1 MLARAMA
8 DFILAAMPFAG
19 HVSPLL
25 PVARALVARGHT
37 VRWLGSEPFRAAI
50 TATGATVAPMS
61 EAVAVDDAAIAAR
74 HPEAQQLTGVA
85 AVRWA
90 LSHVFFKPVPDQV
103 ADLRR
108 LVDERAPDVV
118 VTDSAFVG
126 GGVLHEV
133 TGVPWATVGMVRLG
147 LRSRDTAPFGPGLPP
162 SRTPLGRLRNYTL
175 YEIFERIVLRQ
186 VRTEYRRI
194 RADLDLPPHNG
205 PLLDAVSP
213 ALHLQN
219 GVAEFEYPRGDL
231 PRQVH
236 FVGAL
241 VAAAGHVPLPDW
253 WGDVESADRPVVHV
267 TQGTTVKDLDDLV
280 LPTIRL
286 LADDDV
292 LVVANIGDRDPATFG
307 TLPANARVARF
318 IPHDRLLPRVT
329 AMVTNGGYG
338 AVQTALLHGVPLVVA
353 GNTEDKPEVAA
364 RVAWSGA
371 GINLRTARP
380 APARLR
386 AAIDAVLAG
395 GDYRRNAERLGA
407 VYRRFD
413 GGVRCAELLEQLVAT
428 GRPVLA
434 G

>member
-1 MLARAMA
+1 MA
-8 DFILAAMPFAG
+8 DFILTAMPFAG

-37 VRWLGSEPFRAAI
+37 VRWLGSEPFRGAI
-50 TATGATVAPMS
+50 TATGAVFVPMS

-74 HPEAQQLTGVA
+74 YPQSQRLTGVA

-108 LVDERAPDVV
+108 LVAERTPDVV
-118 VTDSAFVG
+118 VSDSAFIG
-126 GGVLHEV
+126 GGVLHEL
-133 TGVPWATVGMVRLG
+133 TGLPWATVGVVPLG

-162 SRTPLGRLRNYTL
+162 SSTPLGRLRNHL
-175 YEIFERIVLRQ
+175 LNQVFERIVLRQ
-186 VRTEYRRI
+186 VRAEYQDI
-194 RADLDLPPHNG
+194 RAALGLPKQTT
-205 PLLDAVSP
+205 PLLDAVSRV
-213 ALHLQN
+213 LHLQN
-219 GVAEFEYPRGDL
+219 GVAEFEYPRSDL
-231 PRQVH
+231 PPQVH

-241 VAAAGHVPLPDW
+241 VAPSTRVPLPDW
-253 WGDVESADRPVVHV
+253 WDDVESADRPVIHV

-292 LVVANIGDRDPATFG
+292 LVVANIGERDPSTFG

-338 AVQTALLHGVPLVVA
+338 AVQAALLHGVPLVVA

-380 APARLR
+380 TPARLR
-386 AAIDAVLAG
+386 AAIDAVLG
-395 GDYRRNAERLGA
+395 DGDYRRNAERLGI
-407 VYRRFD
+407 VYRKAD
-413 GGVRCAELLEQLVAT
+413 AGVRSAELLERLAT
-428 GRPVLA
+428 TRRRVLA
-434 G
+434 T